1 MTKEELRTV
10 ITLIDLCTQ
19 HKQQGYYA
27 TVIPF
32 MDERDIAKLKSALQK
47 TFRGEDD
54 RNEP

>member
-32 MDERDIAKLKSALQK
+32 MDERYSEAKKCVAENIQGGG
-47 TFRGEDD
+47 R
-54 RNEP
+54 